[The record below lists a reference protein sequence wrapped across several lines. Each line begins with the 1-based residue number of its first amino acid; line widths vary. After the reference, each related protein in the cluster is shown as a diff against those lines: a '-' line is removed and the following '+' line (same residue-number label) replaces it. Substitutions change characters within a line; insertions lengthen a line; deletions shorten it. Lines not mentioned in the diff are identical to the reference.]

1 MLVVG
6 GGDAPATSV
15 SNAAAAD
22 NDADGAK
29 PADELSLVT
38 ADAGRGSSVVVGLR
52 TGHFDADNVKLL
64 RTCSEP
70 DLSCVCRPSDTKMT
84 RQSREGS
91 LTDVSHQQHVIAH
104 LVSLAF
110 VAGNSTVLVLLSL
123 LLLAM
128 TISVNDTFCH
138 IFGNTVLAVTFNS
151 VNITLITKY
160 FNFYNG
166 R

>member
-1 MLVVG
+1 VLVVG

-15 SNAAAAD
+15 SNAAAAAQNED
-22 NDADGAK
+22 DGAK
-29 PADELSLVT
+29 PADELSSVT

-70 DLSCVCRPSDTKMT
+70 DLSCVCRPSDTKMS
-84 RQSREGS
+84 RHSREGS
-91 LTDVSHQQHVIAH
+91 LTDVSHQEHVIAH
-104 LVSLAF
+104 VVSLAF
-110 VAGNSTVLVLLSL
+110 VAGNSTVLVLL
-123 LLLAM
+123 LAM
-128 TISVNDTFCH
+128 TISINDTFCH

>member
-1 MLVVG
+1 VLVVG

-15 SNAAAAD
+15 SSAAAAAQNED
-22 NDADGAK
+22 DGVK
-29 PADELSLVT
+29 PADERSSVT

-70 DLSCVCRPSDTKMT
+70 DLSCVCRPSDTKMS
-84 RQSREGS
+84 RHSREGS
-91 LTDVSHQQHVIAH
+91 LTNISHQEHVIAH

-110 VAGNSTVLVLLSL
+110 VAVNSTVLVLL
-123 LLLAM
+123 LAM
-128 TISVNDTFCH
+128 TISINDTFCR
-138 IFGNTVLAVTFNS
+138 IFDNTVSFSNTFNS
-151 VNITLITKY
+151 VIITSVTKY